1 MDQLD
6 YKILE
11 ILKENGRETASTI
24 SKKVHLSVSA
34 VLDRIKK
41 LEENQII
48 QYYTIII
55 NEKAI
60 GNEMT
65 AVMEVSLEHPKF
77 QDGFIEE
84 ICRNP
89 NVIACYSLTGDFD
102 FLLKICS
109 SSADHMEKIYR
120 EIKGIPGVW
129 NTRTHF
135 ILKEIKNIYTA
146 VPSEQN
152 EKK

>member
-41 LEENQII
+41 LEENQVIR
-48 QYYTIII
+48 YYTIIV

-60 GNEMT
+60 GNAMT
-65 AVMEVSLEHPKF
+65 AMMEVSLEHPKF
-77 QDGFIEE
+77 RNGFIEA
-84 ICRNP
+84 ICRHP
-89 NVIACYSLTGDFD
+89 NVIACYYLTGDFD

-109 SSADHMEKIYR
+109 SSAEHMEEIYQ
-120 EIKGIPGVW
+120 EIQGIPGVW

-146 VPSEQN
+146 IPPKQE
-152 EKK
+152 E